1 MIHKALQC
9 RGVTKTFIVDGEEG
23 GIIKRIRNRKN
34 RFRAV
39 DDISFTVEAGEIF
52 GIIGPNGSGKS
63 TLIRLIST
71 LLLPNEGYISVFGND
86 VVKDSRKVRRLI
98 NRVTVEASFF
108 KKLSALENLSYAA
121 RLYDVPI
128 KEARE
133 KIEHILGRLQ
143 FPTKKLKEPLENLS
157 RGMQQKVA
165 IARAL
170 FTRPTLLLLDEP
182 TTGLDPRSKREV
194 QAFVREAQSEFGAT
208 ILFTTHDME
217 EAESICGRI
226 AIIKDGRFVALDTAE
241 GLKRLAGNGTGKELT
256 MEDVF
261 FILTGEEWEG
271 EEDKGEGEVME
282 NAGVN

>member
-1 MIHKALQC
+1 MIHKALKC

-23 GIIKRIRNRKN
+23 GIIRRIRNRKN

-63 TLIRLIST
+63 TLIRLIAT
-71 LLLPNEGYISVFGND
+71 LLLPNGGYISVFGND

-108 KKLSALENLSYAA
+108 KKLSALENLTYAA

-133 KIEHILGRLQ
+133 KIGHILGRLQ
-143 FPTKKLKEPLENLS
+143 FPNKKLKEPLENLS

-194 QAFVREAQSEFGAT
+194 QAFVREAQAEFGAT
-208 ILFTTHDME
+208 ILLTTHDME

-241 GLKRLAGNGTGKELT
+241 GLKRLAGNGSGKKLT

-271 EEDKGEGEVME
+271 NGDKGESEVME
-282 NAGVN
+282 NAGVD